1 MRVMTKKLLLIATTI
16 LTAVCLLFSGVFA
29 FTQTKNVKAD
39 AAAFTNGQFS
49 VTQYGAN
56 TLEYVD
62 AANLGTGEGAVL
74 KIAANASAYVIVDFS
89 VGNIKAAD
97 VESIVVR
104 IYSPGYTAS
113 DSFRCS
119 DNPTTTWL
127 MNTSEYTMSSWCD
140 VTLSS
145 TVIEYMTDDS
155 GYLTNSIIFGARVNS
170 GATEYYID
178 SITVNKK
185 VDLEAEFTSNG
196 QFSVSQY
203 GSNTLE
209 YVNAT
214 DLGTG
219 EGAVL
224 KVNVNS
230 SGSAYIT
237 VDFSAGQILAADVIS
252 IVVRMYSP
260 GYGASDSFRGSNVA
274 LSAGWLQNEAYD
286 MSAWCDITLNASM
299 MGILTDA
306 NGYLTSATFG
316 ARVHGSATEYYID
329 SITVNMI
336 KKVDVTFST
345 IHGTWNNYAYDDVN
359 CTFLQFTGGIS
370 GNGDLDADFS
380 DLLSKM
386 TLNGE
391 AVDTNNISFRCPN
404 WIGASG
410 GIIMR
415 IATNPAVDSVLYLPA
430 GASFDIGG
438 SDTNIYVI
446 ATDTYIKFD
455 GTAWAQ
461 CEKPVEL
468 ELATFVGPWGSTA
481 FNSSTQVL
489 LQYSCESDWDYANK
503 GDLASKITYRNSET
517 NATYSATESD
527 IVGWDGQ
534 RWIRLMNLTGYDIIE
549 IAEGG
554 TFGGNIEIPALTLY
568 NVNGCWVTT
577 APHVATTAYTNI
589 ANGWNNN
596 VVDALSNNILAFDVN
611 PLGNAADGTNLA
623 ATMNRTSL
631 MVKYN
636 GKTFYELYTGNNAY
650 SFSYAHGNS
659 YFYFAIP
666 EADLV
671 EDAIFEIEDGTP
683 FMNEYL
689 GGVKLVYN
697 GSEWEEVAPEMTPTV
712 EFSAIGAGGT
722 WNNLTG
728 SDGVTSHTIIVYSSI
743 LDGASGTADNT
754 NLAATANWTAKMV
767 KFNGKSFYE
776 LYQTDHS
783 YQISYAHGGNYFY
796 FIMPISALV
805 ATEDYPVPTLTI
817 EEGTP
822 FKAQYL
828 PATTLYLQDGVWS
841 DTLNVVNYSPDFVSI
856 GSLNN
861 YDNTAMNA
869 YGLSLIYDTTG
880 FTTEGNQVMV
890 ASSTGFTLNGE
901 TVNPALWG
909 GEQLLFWLNKNK
921 CAAGYNGYSHATLVI
936 EDGAT
941 LTNESGKTF
950 TLGGATLYLVDGA
963 WTTAQPDG
971 WKVLQEVTYSSIVW
985 NNIDYAGFDVKY
997 GLSGGASILI
1007 GYNELISDDNAQYSN
1022 ETNLISQESSVG
1034 NHIMV
1039 NGVALKDVE
1048 GAYSLLYAGYLYI
1061 YVPVCEVL
1069 TIEEGTEVY
1078 GYSLSATTF
1087 YFTSAWSTEEP
1098 ARMNVTFAGITW
1110 NNYDYNGY
1118 SIDYGQENYIGK
1130 PANGF
1135 CGLFS
1140 YSADLGSMVVTSN
1153 MATAYLDIGSKFKV
1167 NGIAAKDIEG
1177 AYIGYNAASTF
1188 LYFYIPFDGLTASDV
1203 YTVTIESGAK
1213 FMNATLPA
1221 TTHYFYDGL
1230 LHDNAP
1236 IVVTVQYGEISV
1248 SNRFSGTQ
1256 IIDTQYLSQALSGNA
1271 YSVCP
1276 LIWTIGGVEYYAG
1289 ENVEVSATTTVVITE
1304 AVEFETT
1311 YGASVRIANDGN
1323 YGIRF
1328 ESRIKLDSYNALVA
1342 KYGEANIKTGTYIAP
1357 KALFDAAGM
1366 SIAEYFAQEKG
1377 EGSASKYVNVSN
1389 FDIDKNKNG
1398 IFNKTT
1404 YETDGY
1410 IQYYGALTNLKSSNY
1425 YTQFFGVGYITI
1437 TIGEKTVTVYGL
1449 TDVLKTN
1456 RTIYDVARMAY
1467 SDLDEEYSDDAVT
1480 VLRQYIDSVA
1490 VLTYSNGNLFADV
1503 EVSGREYENAYTV
1516 SLNGDAYTITSSV
1529 NPKAVVV
1536 NGTKISVEINESNG
1550 VYSFAL
1556 ATTYVDENF
1565 GSSLQYGLGEP
1576 NYAVWGAG
1584 TENANDTLLAGIAQ
1598 ELGVTSYRVWTNNQ
1612 MGSVGAGNVVSLGSA
1627 HTNALKSHVKSLIDA
1642 GVKEILFANGS
1653 FMMPYDYPS
1662 NYVTDVNNN
1671 YLWVSN
1677 EAYLSGGY
1685 TLIYRDYHAV
1695 PDPVNEAEAYVTWLK
1710 AQYDYYVL
1718 FAELVDSWKS
1728 EYGWTDNAVKFYFEG
1743 INEPEFQDL
1752 IHKRGTYADGT
1763 YTRGYYSTAE
1773 MAKILTDA
1781 AYYMTLAIGDTGYV
1795 TTPALTN
1802 IASNSNSPIDTHGVY
1817 CDGLLS
1823 AMYAEIN
1830 DAVAPTAISG
1840 ITPANTND
1848 ENDYF
1853 TCLNWHPYLPWFKE
1867 EDTTMYYGE
1876 IVTNKTWWGSTTT
1889 TAEVNSSYADMWVA
1903 WNNAMYQIAVNGGDT
1918 DSPKVF
1924 FSEFGVCDW
1933 GSPVSGNYNKMGI
1946 NEGLA
1951 ATVFKTLLG
1960 SANDLMFVDELTVM
1974 AFRVFDNEELGS
1986 GEGNFGMIDD
1996 NGQIKAIMKEY
2007 YVIIN
2012 GNDDTSSL
2020 QAKID
2025 EYFN

>member
-1 MRVMTKKLLLIATTI
+1 MKTMTKKLLLVITTFFASI
-16 LTAVCLLFSGVFA
+16 CLLFGGVFA
-29 FTQTKNVKAD
+29 FTQTKSVKAD

-104 IYSPGYTAS
+104 IYSPGFKSGS

-119 DNPTTTWL
+119 NPDTSAGWL
-127 MNTSEYTMSSWCD
+127 MNTSAYDMSSWVD

-145 TVIEYMTDDS
+145 AAITYMTDDN
-155 GYLTNSIIFGARVNS
+155 GYLTNPIFFGARVNS

-178 SITVNKK
+178 SITVNMKEVEAPKETTK
-185 VDLEAEFTSNG
+185 VS
-196 QFSVSQY
+196 
-203 GSNTLE
+203 
-209 YVNAT
+209 
-214 DLGTG
+214 
-219 EGAVL
+219 
-224 KVNVNS
+224 
-230 SGSAYIT
+230 
-237 VDFSAGQILAADVIS
+237 
-252 IVVRMYSP
+252 
-260 GYGASDSFRGSNVA
+260 
-274 LSAGWLQNEAYD
+274 
-286 MSAWCDITLNASM
+286 
-299 MGILTDA
+299 
-306 NGYLTSATFG
+306 
-316 ARVHGSATEYYID
+316 
-329 SITVNMI
+329 
-336 KKVDVTFST
+336 FST
-345 IHGTWNNYAYDDVN
+345 IHGTWNNNPLQNMY
-359 CTFLQFTGGIS
+359 CTFLQFNGGIS

-380 DLLSKM
+380 NLLSKM
-386 TLNGE
+386 TINGE
-391 AVDTNNISFRCPN
+391 AVDVNNILFRCPN

-410 GIIMR
+410 GIIMC
-415 IATNPAVDSVLYLPA
+415 ITTNPEVGSVLCLPA
-430 GASFDIGG
+430 GATFDIGG
-438 SDTNIYVI
+438 TDTNIYEI
-446 ATDTYIKFD
+446 ANDIYFQFD
-455 GTAWAQ
+455 GTAWAV
-461 CEKPVEL
+461 CDKPVEL

-481 FNSSTQVL
+481 FNSSNQVL
-489 LQYSCESDWDYANK
+489 LQYSSASAWDYTNK

-517 NATYSATESD
+517 NATYSAAESN
-527 IVGWDGQ
+527 IAGWDGQ
-534 RWIRLMNLTGYDIIE
+534 KWIVLNGMSGYDIIE
-549 IAEGG
+549 IAAGG
-554 TFGGNIEIPALTLY
+554 TFGGDIEIPALTLY

-577 APHVATTAYTNI
+577 APHAATTAYTAI
-589 ANGWNNN
+589 AGGWNNN
-596 VVDALSNNILAFDVN
+596 VVSSLSNNILAFDVN

-697 GSEWEEVAPEMTPTV
+697 GSEWEEVAPEMMPTV

-728 SDGVTSHTIIVYSSI
+728 SDGVTSHTIITYSAV
-743 LDGASGTADNT
+743 LDGASGTTDYT

-822 FKAQYL
+822 FMAQYL

-861 YDNTAMNA
+861 YDNTGMNA

-880 FTTEGNQVMV
+880 FTTEGNQVMP
-890 ASSTGFTLNGE
+890 ASSAGFTLNGE
-901 TVNPALWG
+901 AVNPALWG
-909 GEQLLFWLNKNK
+909 GEQLLFWLAKDK
-921 CAAGYNGYSHATLVI
+921 CVEGYNGYSHATLVI

-963 WTTAQPDG
+963 WTITQPDG
-971 WKVLQEVTYSSIVW
+971 WKVLQGVTYSSIVW
-985 NNIDYAGFDVKY
+985 NNIDYVGFDVKY

-1007 GYNELISDDNAQYSN
+1007 GYSELISDDNGQYSN
-1022 ETNLISQESSVG
+1022 ETNLITQESSVG
-1034 NHIMV
+1034 NHIAV

-1069 TIEEGTEVY
+1069 TIEKNTEVY
-1078 GYSLSATTF
+1078 GYALSATTF
-1087 YFTSAWSTEEP
+1087 YFTSAWTTEEP
-1098 ARMNVTFAGITW
+1098 ARTAVTFSQIAW

-1118 SIDYGQENYIGK
+1118 STTYGQENHAGK

-1153 MATAYLDIGSKFKV
+1153 MATDYLDIGSKFKV
-1167 NGIAAKDIEG
+1167 NGVAAKDIEG

-1188 LYFYIPFDGLTASDV
+1188 LYFYIPFDGLMASDV

-1256 IIDTQYLSQALSGNA
+1256 IIDTQYLSEALNSDA
-1271 YSVCP
+1271 SSVCP
-1276 LIWTIGGVEYYAG
+1276 LIWTIGGTQYYAG
-1289 ENVEVSATTTVVITE
+1289 EIVEVNATTTVVITE
-1304 AVEFETT
+1304 AVEFETM
-1311 YGASVRIANDGN
+1311 YGASVRITNDGN

-1328 ESRIKLDSYNALVA
+1328 ESRIELDSYNALVA
-1342 KYGEANIKTGTYIAP
+1342 KYGETNIKTGTYIVP
-1357 KALFDAAGM
+1357 KALFDKAGM
-1366 SIAEYFAQEKG
+1366 TIAEYFAQEKG

-1389 FDIDKNKNG
+1389 FDVDKNQNG
-1398 IFNKTT
+1398 IFNKKT

-1467 SDLDEEYSDDAVT
+1467 SDLDEEFSDDALT
-1480 VLRQYIDSVA
+1480 VLQQYIDSVA
-1490 VLTYSNGNLFADV
+1490 VLTYSNGNLFADT
-1503 EVSGREYENAYTV
+1503 EVTGREYENAYSV
-1516 SLNGDAYTITSSV
+1516 SLNGDAYTITSLV

-1536 NGTKISVEINESNG
+1536 NGIKLAVTINENSG
-1550 VYSFAL
+1550 VYSFDL
-1556 ATTYVDENF
+1556 ATAYLDEHF

-1598 ELGVTSYRVWTNNQ
+1598 ELGVTSYRVWVNGQ
-1612 MGSVGAGNVVSLGSA
+1612 MGSVGAGNVVSLGTA
-1627 HTNALKSHVKSLIDA
+1627 HTNALKSHVKSLIDG
-1642 GVKEILFANGS
+1642 GVKEILFANGN
-1653 FMMPYDYPS
+1653 FMMPYDYPCY
-1662 NYVTDVNNN
+1662 YVMDANNN
-1671 YLWVSN
+1671 YLWIST
-1677 EAYLSGGY
+1677 ETYLGGGY
-1685 TLIYRDYHAV
+1685 SFVYQDYHAV
-1695 PDPVNEAEAYVTWLK
+1695 PDPATEAVAYATWLK

-1718 FAELVDSWKS
+1718 FAQLVDSWKS
-1728 EYGWTDNAVKFYFEG
+1728 EYGWTDSVVKFYFEG
-1743 INEPEFQDL
+1743 INEPEFHGL

-1763 YTRGYYSTAE
+1763 YTCGYYSTNE
-1773 MAKILTDA
+1773 MAKILTDV
-1781 AYYMTLAIGDTGYV
+1781 AYYMTLAVGDAGYV

-1802 IASNSNSPIDTHGVY
+1802 IASNSNSPIDTNGVY
-1817 CDGLLS
+1817 CDTLLN
-1823 AMYAEIN
+1823 AMYEQIN

-1840 ITPANTND
+1840 IAPANTND

-1853 TCLNWHPYLPWFKE
+1853 TCLNWHPYLPWFKA

-1876 IVTNKTWWGSTTT
+1876 IVTKTGWFGITTT
-1889 TAEVNSSYADMWVA
+1889 TAEVNSNYANMWVA
-1903 WNNAMYQIAVNGGDT
+1903 WNNGMYQIAVAGGDT

-1933 GSPVSGNYNKMGI
+1933 GNPDSGYYKTMGI
-1946 NEGLA
+1946 NEELA

-1960 SANDLMFVDELTVM
+1960 SASDLTFVDELTVM
-1974 AFRVFDNEELGS
+1974 AFRVFDNAELGS
-1986 GEGNFGMIDD
+1986 GEGNFGMIDE

>member
-39 AAAFTNGQFS
+39 AAALEAEFTNGQFS
-49 VTQYGAN
+49 VTQYGVN
-56 TLEYVD
+56 MLEYVD

-178 SITVNKK
+178 SITVN
-185 VDLEAEFTSNG
+185 
-196 QFSVSQY
+196 
-203 GSNTLE
+203 
-209 YVNAT
+209 
-214 DLGTG
+214 
-219 EGAVL
+219 
-224 KVNVNS
+224 
-230 SGSAYIT
+230 
-237 VDFSAGQILAADVIS
+237 
-252 IVVRMYSP
+252 
-260 GYGASDSFRGSNVA
+260 
-274 LSAGWLQNEAYD
+274 
-286 MSAWCDITLNASM
+286 
-299 MGILTDA
+299 
-306 NGYLTSATFG
+306 
-316 ARVHGSATEYYID
+316 
-329 SITVNMI
+329 MI

-345 IHGTWNNYAYDDVN
+345 IHGTWNNYAYDN
-359 CTFLQFTGGIS
+359 AYCTFLQFTGGIS

-455 GTAWAQ
+455 GTAWAV
-461 CEKPVEL
+461 CDKPVEL
-468 ELATFVGPWGSTA
+468 ELATFVGPWGSSA

-489 LQYSCESDWDYANK
+489 LQYSSEAVWDATNK

-577 APHVATTAYTNI
+577 APHAATTAYTAI
-589 ANGWNNN
+589 AGGWNNN
-596 VVDALSNNILAFDVN
+596 VVSSLSNNILVFDVN
-611 PLGNAADGTNLA
+611 PLGNAADATNLA
-623 ATMNRTSL
+623 ATLNRTSL

-650 SFSYAHGNS
+650 SISYAHGNN

-683 FMNEYL
+683 FMNAYL
-689 GGVKLVYN
+689 GGVQLVYN
-697 GSEWEEVAPEMTPTV
+697 GSEWEECAPEMTPTV

-728 SDGVTSHTIIVYSSI
+728 SDGVTSHTIITYSAV
-743 LDGASGTADNT
+743 LDGASGTADT
-754 NLAATANWTAKMV
+754 SSNLAATANWTAKMV

-776 LYQTDHS
+776 LYQTNHQ

-817 EEGTP
+817 EKGTP
-822 FKAQYL
+822 FMAQYL
-828 PATTLYLQDGVWS
+828 PATTLYLQDGVWT
-841 DTLNVVNYSPDFVSI
+841 DTLDATNYNPDFVSV
-856 GSLNN
+856 GSLNH

-880 FTTEGNQVMV
+880 FTTEGNQVM
-890 ASSTGFTLNGE
+890 ASSATGFTLNGE

-909 GEQLLFWLNKNK
+909 GEQLLFWLAKDK
-921 CAAGYNGYSHATLVI
+921 CVSGYNGYSHATLVI
-936 EDGAT
+936 EEGAT
-941 LTNESGKTF
+941 LTNESEKTF

-963 WTTAQPDG
+963 WTTTQPDGYHVEIPNASFVDFTIEGVGATQNHADNGTFYQLTLDFNGGALAFNQHASAVSGMTFNGVPMTCGGAPSGDSVMVITLGNGLWIHYTAEQATAGYKNYSHPTIHFEEGATVTDKDGKTTTYAELTLYLVDGAWTTEQPDG
-971 WKVLQEVTYSSIVW
+971 WTNVKKLTYSSIVW

-997 GLSGGASILI
+997 GLSGGALILI
-1007 GYNELISDDNAQYSN
+1007 GYNELISDGSGQYAN
-1022 ETNLISQESSVG
+1022 ETNLITNESSVG
-1034 NHIMV
+1034 NNIKV

-1048 GAYSLLYAGYLYI
+1048 GAYSLLYAGYLYV
-1061 YVPVCEVL
+1061 YVPICEVL
-1069 TIEEGTEVY
+1069 TIEDGTEVY
-1078 GYSLSATTF
+1078 GNVLSETTF
-1087 YFTSAWSTEEP
+1087 YFTSTWSTEEL
-1098 ARMNVTFAGITW
+1098 ARTSVTFDHLEW
-1110 NNYDYNGY
+1110 NNHDYNGY
-1118 SIDYGQENYIGK
+1118 STIYGQENHVGK
-1130 PANGF
+1130 PSNGF
-1135 CGLFS
+1135 CGLIS
-1140 YSADLGSMVVTSN
+1140 YSEALGTAPVTSN
-1153 MATAYLDIGSKFKV
+1153 MATAYLDIGNKFKV
-1167 NGIAAKDIEG
+1167 NGVAAKDIEG

-1203 YTVTIESGAK
+1203 YTVTIEAGAK

-1221 TTHYFYDGL
+1221 TTYYFYDGL
-1230 LHDNAP
+1230 LYDNAP
-1236 IVVTVQYGEISV
+1236 IVVTVQYGEVSV

-1256 IIDTQYLSQALSGNA
+1256 VIDTQYLSDALSSNA
-1271 YSVCP
+1271 SSVCP
-1276 LIWTIGGVEYYAG
+1276 LIWTIDGTQYYVG
-1289 ENVEVSATTTVVITE
+1289 ESAEVSATTTVVIAE
-1304 AVEFETT
+1304 AVEFETML
-1311 YGASVRIANDGN
+1311 GASVRITNDGN

-1328 ESRIKLDSYNALVA
+1328 ESRIELDSYNALVA
-1342 KYGEANIKTGTYIAP
+1342 KYGETNIKTGTYIVP

-1366 SIAEYFAQEKG
+1366 SIAQYFAQEKG

-1437 TIGEKTVTVYGL
+1437 TMGEKTVTVYGL

-1467 SDLDEEYSDDAVT
+1467 SDLDEEYSDDALT
-1480 VLRQYIDSVA
+1480 VLQQYIDSVA
-1490 VLTYSNGNLFADV
+1490 VLTYSNGNLFADT
-1503 EVSGREYENAYTV
+1503 EVTGREYVNAYSV

-1536 NGTKISVEINESNG
+1536 NGVKLAVAINENSG
-1550 VYSFAL
+1550 VYSFDL
-1556 ATTYVDENF
+1556 TTAYLDENF

-1576 NYAVWGAG
+1576 NYVVWGDG
-1584 TENANDTLLAGIAQ
+1584 TENANDTLLAGVAQ
-1598 ELGVTSYRVWTNNQ
+1598 ELGVTSYRVWVNGQ
-1612 MGSVGAGNVVSLGSA
+1612 MGSVGAGNVVSLGTT
-1627 HTNALKSHVKSLIDA
+1627 HTNALKSHVKSLIDG
-1642 GVKEILFANGS
+1642 GVKEILFANGN
-1653 FMMPYDYPS
+1653 FMMPYNYPCY
-1662 NYVTDVNNN
+1662 YVTDANNN
-1671 YLWVSN
+1671 YLWVST
-1677 EAYLSGGY
+1677 ETYLGGGY
-1685 TLIYRDYHAV
+1685 SFVYQDYHAV
-1695 PDPVNEAEAYVTWLK
+1695 PNPATEAEAYATWLK

-1718 FAELVDSWKS
+1718 FAQLIDSWKS
-1728 EYGWTDNAVKFYFEG
+1728 AYGWTENVVKFYFEG
-1743 INEPEFQDL
+1743 INEPEFQGL

-1763 YTRGYYSTAE
+1763 YTCGYYSTNE
-1773 MAKILTDA
+1773 LAKIFTDV
-1781 AYYMTLAIGDTGYV
+1781 AYYMTLAVGDTGYV

-1802 IASNSNSPIDTHGVY
+1802 IASNSNSPLDTHGVY
-1817 CDGLLS
+1817 CDTLLN
-1823 AMYAEIN
+1823 AMYEQIN

-1840 ITPANTND
+1840 IAPANTND

-1853 TCLNWHPYLPWFKE
+1853 TCLNWHPYLPWFKA

-1876 IVTNKTWWGSTTT
+1876 IVTKTGWFGITTT
-1889 TAEVNSSYADMWVA
+1889 TAEVNSNYANMWVA

-1960 SANDLMFVDELTVM
+1960 SANNLTFVDELTVM